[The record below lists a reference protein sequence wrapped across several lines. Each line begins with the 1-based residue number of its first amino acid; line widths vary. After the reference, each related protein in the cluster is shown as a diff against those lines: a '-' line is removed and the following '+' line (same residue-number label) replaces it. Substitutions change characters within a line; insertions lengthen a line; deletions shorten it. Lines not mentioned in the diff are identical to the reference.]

1 MSIFGKAKQFLQRFK
16 RAQRGTT
23 AIIFGITVIPLL
35 AFSGGVVDYGRAV
48 KTKSQ
53 LTMALD
59 GAILAAMKEYSLDV
73 STDYKQV
80 IREFISKNL
89 EEGGK
94 SYHGLELAID
104 VPDISDNGEMKATVG
119 ASVKTHFLSFVGFN
133 KFDINVGAAVM
144 VGGKDL
150 EVVLVLDNTGSMSW
164 PASGGG
170 SKIEALKN
178 SAANLVDILMP
189 DSGGDD
195 RVKIALVPFAEYV
208 NIGMGKRSESGLE
221 IPADYTHPISGDAYK
236 WYGCMGSR
244 KHPLNVKDEGY
255 FTQIPGIMMK
265 SSGSGDSASWRCPEA
280 PIVELTDTKS
290 LITTG
295 ITDMD
300 AAGWTYIPGGLAW
313 GWRVLSNEAP
323 FTSGVPDS
331 EEDTTKV
338 IVLMT
343 DGENTRAPEKWTT
356 GATINHSTEVWG
368 HSIQYTEGAA
378 AIADPLTAELCENI
392 KAKEIVI
399 FTVAFEIP
407 DGSPV
412 ETLMKNCAGNG
423 GLFFDAD
430 DSAQLESAFKQIGLS
445 LLNMRLSQ

>member
-80 IREFISKNL
+80 IRDFINNNIG
-89 EEGGK
+89 EDGK
-94 SYHGLELAID
+94 SYHGLELAIS
-104 VPDISDNGEMKATVG
+104 VPDISDNGEMKASVE
-119 ASVKTHFLSFVGFN
+119 ASVKTHFLGFVGFN

-150 EVVLVLDNTGSMSW
+150 EVVLVLDNTGSM
-164 PASGGG
+164 GG
-170 SKIEALKN
+170 SKITSLKD

-189 DSGGDD
+189 DSGGDG
-195 RVKIALVPFAEYV
+195 RVKVALVPFAEYV
-208 NIGMGKRSESGLE
+208 NIGMAKRNEPGLE
-221 IPADYTHPISGDAYK
+221 IPADYTHSGSGNAYK

-244 KHPLNVKDEGY
+244 NHPLNVKDEAYG
-255 FTQIPGIMMK
+255 TKVPGIMMVPF
-265 SSGSGDSASWRCPEA
+265 GYGDSASWRCPEA
-280 PIVELTDTKS
+280 PIVELTDSKT
-290 LITTG
+290 LITNG
-295 ITDMD
+295 IADMN

-331 EEDTTKV
+331 EPDTTKV

-343 DGENTRAPEKWTT
+343 DGENTRAPEKWTN
-356 GATINHSTEVWG
+356 GATAKHSTEVWG
-368 HSIQYTEGAA
+368 HSIRYTEGAA
-378 AIADPLTAELCENI
+378 AISDPLTAELCENI
-392 KAKEIVI
+392 KAKEIII
-399 FTVAFEIP
+399 FTIAFEIP

-412 ETLMKNCAGNG
+412 ENLMRNCAGNG

-430 DSAQLESAFKQIGLS
+430 DSTQLGNAFKQIGLS